1 MYCSKCGKQ
10 LPDGT
15 VNCPD
20 CDPIIVN
27 PQPQAQPQ
35 KESFFKPAGKAS
47 KSYAALF
54 TALLVFPATICT
66 AIDLAFDK
74 YDYWF
79 GYVVGALIVTWVLS
93 VLPVLRITPPLVTA
107 FICFGSIVGYT
118 MFIVYKTGHFMWLSK
133 FILPMFIMTAAF
145 IAIDV
150 SLIGSKRIKG
160 LHTLSLLS
168 IEGALWLVGLEA
180 TLDNWING
188 VVDLKWS
195 LILACG
201 FISVVAVLEAF
212 SYIGRINKK

>member
-1 MYCSKCGKQ
+1 
-10 LPDGT
+10 
-15 VNCPD
+15 
-20 CDPIIVN
+20 
-27 PQPQAQPQ
+27 
-35 KESFFKPAGKAS
+35 
-47 KSYAALF
+47 
-54 TALLVFPATICT
+54 
-66 AIDLAFDK
+66 
-74 YDYWF
+74 
-79 GYVVGALIVTWVLS
+79 
-93 VLPVLRITPPLVTA
+93 
-107 FICFGSIVGYT
+107 
-118 MFIVYKTGHFMWLSK
+118 
-133 FILPMFIMTAAF
+133 MTAAF
-145 IAIDV
+145 NAIDV